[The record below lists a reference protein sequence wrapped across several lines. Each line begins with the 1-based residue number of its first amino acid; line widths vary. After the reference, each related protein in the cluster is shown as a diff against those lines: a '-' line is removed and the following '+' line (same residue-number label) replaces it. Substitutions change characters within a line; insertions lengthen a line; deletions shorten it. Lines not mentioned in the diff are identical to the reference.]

1 MSSRVAQARAHL
13 RDPLYRTTYSL
24 TLSVVGSGALGTVFW
39 ALSSRLYDPEIVG
52 ISGAAVAALGF
63 VTGVAGLYLDGGL
76 LRFVPRAG
84 EMTGRL
90 IWGASAISAVTT
102 AVAAGIFLAGL
113 SLWAPDFAFMR
124 HSVLAVLITV
134 AVAVATSLLLVQDA
148 ALTGLRRS
156 GWVPIKNL
164 ALNALKLP
172 LVGGLVAVTR
182 YGILLAWVIPTVLA
196 VVPITHLLRR
206 TLVPEH
212 RRLTRE
218 GQEEVGA
225 GPVARYVG
233 GNYVG
238 FLATMAYRNL
248 PPILVLHELGA
259 KQSGF
264 FYPPWVLATTLS
276 LLTVNLSSSLV
287 VEGAFNR
294 GELAIQTRKAA
305 LHAVRLLLPLAIL
318 LFLAAPYVL
327 RIFGA
332 AYAANGTTLLRL
344 LAAGLIPASICI
356 LAWGLARVL
365 DRVRTLIVSQ
375 CLMAV
380 LMLGLSALLIPH
392 LGIDGVGWAWLI
404 SQTIV
409 AGILVVTE
417 LRPALLNGRNTERL
431 ATTRGDEG

>member
-39 ALSSRLYDPEIVG
+39 ALASRLYDPEIMGV
-52 ISGAAVAALGF
+52 SGAAVAALGF

-76 LRFVPRAG
+76 LRFIPRAG

-90 IWGASAISAVTT
+90 IWGASAISGVTT
-102 AVAAGIFLAGL
+102 AVSAGIFLVGL
-113 SLWAPDFAFMR
+113 SLWAPDFEFMR
-124 HSVLAVLITV
+124 HSVLAAVITV
-134 AVAVATSLLLVQDA
+134 VAAVATSLLLVQDA

-172 LVGGLVAVTR
+172 LLALVVVTR

-196 VVPITHLLRR
+196 VLPITHLLQR
-206 TLVPEH
+206 TLVPHH

-218 GQEEVGA
+218 GQEEVA
-225 GPVARYVG
+225 VGPVVRYVA

-294 GELAIQTRKAA
+294 GHLAIQTRKAA

-344 LAAGLIPASICI
+344 LAAGLIPSSICI

-380 LMLGLSALLIPH
+380 LMLGLTALLVPH

-404 SQTIV
+404 SQSVIAAV
-409 AGILVVTE
+409 LLVTE
-417 LRPALLNGRNTERL
+417 LRPALMNGRNADVL
-431 ATTRGDEG
+431 ATVRGEEG

>member
-24 TLSVVGSGALGTVFW
+24 TLSVVGSGALGAIFW
-39 ALSSRLYDPEIVG
+39 ALASRLYDPEIVG
-52 ISGAAVAALGF
+52 VSGAAVAALAF

-76 LRFVPRAG
+76 LRFIPRAG
-84 EMTGRL
+84 DATGRL
-90 IWGASAISAVTT
+90 IWGASGISAIAT
-102 AVAAGIFLAGL
+102 AFAAGIFLVGL
-113 SLWAPDFAFMR
+113 SLWAPAFAFMR
-124 HSVLAVLITV
+124 HSVVSILITV
-134 AVAVATSLLLVQDA
+134 AAAVATSLLLVQDA

-164 ALNALKLP
+164 ALNAVKLP
-172 LVGGLVAVTR
+172 LVALLTVTR

-196 VVPITHLLRR
+196 VVPISLLLRR

-212 RRLTRE
+212 RLLTRE
-218 GQEEVGA
+218 GQEEVGTR
-225 GPVARYVG
+225 PVVNYVA

-305 LHAVRLLLPLAIL
+305 LHAVRLLLPLAIV

-327 RIFGA
+327 RIFGP

-344 LAAGLIPASICI
+344 LAAGLIPSSICI

-365 DRVRTLIVSQ
+365 DRVRTLIISQ

-380 LMLGLSALLIPH
+380 LMIGLCILFLPH

-404 SQTIV
+404 SQSLIAAV
-409 AGILVVTE
+409 LLVTE
-417 LRPALLNGRNTERL
+417 LRPALMNGAGGGL
-431 ATTRGDEG
+431 FAAARGDKG